1 MTIRSP
7 RRARVADDDERDAG
21 ITERL
26 DVLGVASLAVFLVVS
41 FFGADFFAV
50 ASFVGVLLALALA
63 FFFAG
68 MTPPELDG
76 SAQTTPLIGWTASV
90 KNYLDASGAPES
102 DAPAASGHARAVQQR
117 PA

>member
-21 ITERL
+21 MTERL
-26 DVLGVASLAVFLVVS
+26 DVLGVALLAVFLVVF

-50 ASFVGVLLALALA
+50 AFFIGVFLALAVA

-68 MTPPELDG
+68 MTPPRTGRLRSDYAPHPLDG
-76 SAQTTPLIGWTASV
+76 ERQELPRREWCSP
-90 KNYLDASGAPES
+90 S